1 MRGSTK
7 EFFNPV
13 IPTQN
18 FVQSRNPEG
27 YFWHPTSQAY
37 FQSRNTPRF
46 CFQILNPELQIS
58 GCLKTYRGPSYAVW
72 QDFWKRS
79 YRTKQTC
86 SHLSE
91 NRPKGKFHASH
102 KSKITLRKEKER
114 KNGESKDK
122 RRRRK
127 EKAMVILK
135 LLYSLLWRR
144 WRKRSI
150 LAVKNSSTYTY
161 VKKSFL
167 NIIWH

>member
-1 MRGSTK
+1 MHSRRRVNRRYMRGSTK

-58 GCLKTYRGPSYAVW
+58 GCLKTYQGPSYAVW

-114 KNGESKDK
+114 KNRESKDK

-127 EKAMVILK
+127 KK
-135 LLYSLLWRR
+135 QWLYFSVYIRFFGDGDERDLFWQ
-144 WRKRSI
+144 
-150 LAVKNSSTYTY
+150 
-161 VKKSFL
+161 
-167 NIIWH
+167 